1 MTLSSTYADLEIRI
15 LEQQAEG
22 YPVEITLNHEQ
33 EFEAGF
39 LDPAFLP
46 WVPGPSP
53 AEDGERLFAWLQA
66 SDPFKTA
73 WAEIRGQYPQRRVRL
88 RLDADVLELHAIPW
102 ELLRDA
108 GGTTPQ
114 DLAATTAT
122 PFSRYLAG
130 QWRPGSP
137 ILKRPIKILVAIANP
152 ENLSEFN
159 LAEVE
164 PEKEW
169 ALLAEA
175 IGGLA
180 EVTLTRLEGPC
191 TLSALEE
198 ALREGHHLLHLVAH
212 GQYSQRRDQTVLYVA
227 DEDNRVKLVNGEEL
241 AAMLTRQLADVD
253 IQREDKLRLVFL
265 ASCQTAT
272 NSPADAFRA
281 VAPALVAAGVPAV
294 LAMQDLVPVETA
306 RAFSQTFY
314 RQLIAHGQVDL
325 ASNEARSALMTA
337 GLPGAAIPV
346 LFMRLRSGAL
356 LGKRGRITSNRAEL
370 FWPFL
375 LENIDRGQCTPIL
388 GPRVNEGLLPGP
400 ENVAERLADR
410 YGYPLPDRRDLA
422 RVAQFMALND
432 PAGLQ
437 DTYLGLMQRSL
448 YKYLGL
454 PFPSSHGGTEE
465 RAASRTEGSRRRRRT
480 AEPVNFTET
489 VETIKWAEMVLTQ
502 QENELHHLLADIE
515 FPLYLTTNFDNFM
528 VEALKY
534 KGLNPRREGL
544 RWNPQ
549 AGVPHYVL
557 SPPPSLDN
565 PVVFHLNG
573 HDGDPTQKQHLILSE
588 DDYLAHFAR
597 IYHEQDTVLP
607 MNVLEMLSA
616 HSFLFLGYNLDD
628 WEFRVVLQGLL
639 NQIAQTYDTQK
650 PHVGVQLE
658 VYQAADADKA
668 RAYLQRYLGRF
679 NIDIYWGTPQQFVT
693 ELHAQWLDYIAGAED
708 DEL

>member
-1 MTLSSTYADLEIRI
+1 MTPSSTYADLEIRI

-53 AEDGERLFAWLQA
+53 AEDGERLFAWLLA

-88 RLDADVLELHAIPW
+88 RLDADVPELHTIPW

-137 ILKRPIKILVAIANP
+137 ILKRPVKILVAIANP

-169 ALLAEA
+169 TLLAEA

-180 EVTLTRLEGPC
+180 EVTLTRLEGSC

-198 ALREGHHLLHLVAH
+198 ALQEGYHILHLVAH
-212 GQYSQRRDQTVLYVA
+212 GQYSQRRDQTVLYLA
-227 DEDNRVKLVNGEEL
+227 DETNQVALVNGEEL

-253 IQREDKLRLVFL
+253 AQREDKLRLVFL

-294 LAMQDLVPVETA
+294 LAMQDLVPVDTA
-306 RAFSQTFY
+306 RAFSQTVY
-314 RQLIAHGQVDL
+314 RQLLQHGQVDL
-325 ASNEARSALMTA
+325 AGNEARSALLTA
-337 GLPGAAIPV
+337 KLPGAAIPV
-346 LFMRLRSGAL
+346 LFMRLRSGSL
-356 LGKRGRITSNRAEL
+356 LGQKGQIFSAQKDT

-375 LENIDRGQCTPIL
+375 LQNINRGKCIPFL
-388 GPRVNEGLLPGP
+388 GPRVNTGLLPD
-400 ENVAERLADR
+400 AKMAAQKLADK
-410 YGYPLPDRRDLA
+410 YGYPLPDSYNLPK
-422 RVAQFMALND
+422 VAQFMALKD
-432 PAGLQ
+432 RELLQ
-437 DTYLGLMQRSL
+437 SEYLRLLQRSL
-448 YKYLGL
+448 FRYLDL
-454 PFPSSHGGTEE
+454 KPSQEE
-465 RAASRTEGSRRRRRT
+465 RRRFGK
-480 AEPVNFTET
+480 AGFSET
-489 VETIKWAEMVLTQ
+489 VTGMNWIEKVLLA
-502 QENELHHLLADIE
+502 QENEIHHLLADLGLPFYI
-515 FPLYLTTNFDNFM
+515 TTNFDNFM

-534 KGLNPRREGL
+534 KKRHPQRAEPRWQPGSKEYL
-544 RWNPQ
+544 LPE
-549 AGVPHYVL
+549 PDPD
-557 SPPPSLDN
+557 SPL
-565 PVVFHLNG
+565 VFHLNG
-573 HDGDPTQKQHLILSE
+573 HDEGEHLVLSE
-588 DDYLAHFAR
+588 DDYLAHLIRIAR
-597 IYHEQDTVLP
+597 DQEKTLP
-607 MNVLEMLSA
+607 MNILGELSQQ
-616 HSFLFLGYNLDD
+616 SFLFLGYSLDD
-628 WEFRVVLQGLL
+628 WEFRVILQGILEP
-639 NQIAQTYDTQK
+639 IAKTGAK
-650 PHVGVQLE
+650 RHVGVQLE
-658 VYQAADADKA
+658 MEQVEDVD
-668 RAYLQRYLGRF
+668 RVVEYLRDYLGQF

-693 ELHAQWLDYIAGAED
+693 ELHTLWQADQAASED
-708 DEL
+708 DWDDNW